1 MRRIGFFSAAF
12 AVALAG
18 TMSFAALANS
28 ASTSSA
34 STNSWQGTWIYYN
47 AEGAQIGRWT
57 AGCGAADGRWGDTS
71 GSNKRFTQGCAVE
84 S

>member
-18 TMSFAALANS
+18 TMSFAALA
-28 ASTSSA
+28 
-34 STNSWQGTWIYYN
+34 NSWQGTWIYYN

>member
-1 MRRIGFFSAAF
+1 MRRIGLFAAVF

-18 TMSFAALANS
+18 GASFAAVA
-28 ASTSSA
+28 
-34 STNSWQGTWIYYN
+34 NSWQGTWIYYN
-47 AEGAQIGRWT
+47 AEGAQIGKWT